1 MRQQAVIIVA
11 GGTGSRMQS
20 ELPKQFI
27 KVNGKEILLHTID
40 RFLQFDPQIRI
51 IISVHNDYLEF
62 ANTLLTE
69 HHIKNFRL
77 TAGGDTRFQSVK
89 NGLQLIEDAD
99 TVVGIHDAARPL
111 VSLKTISG
119 CYNTAAQKG
128 NATPA
133 IKIAETIREV
143 TSESNKPANRDHFKV
158 IQTPQCFVASKIKK
172 AFEQPYSA
180 NFTDDASVLEAAGE
194 KIVLVE
200 GNLENIKITNPH
212 DLIIAKALL
221 QHEQR

>member
-27 KVNGKEILLHTID
+27 QLNGKEILLHTID
-40 RFLQFDPQIRI
+40 RFLQFDPEIKI
-51 IISVHNDYLEF
+51 IVSVHKDYLEL
-62 ANTLLTE
+62 ARELCKA
-69 HHIKNFRL
+69 HKNIFF
-77 TAGGDTRFQSVK
+77 TTGGDTRFQSVK
-89 NGLQLIEDAD
+89 NGLQLMDDANA
-99 TVVGIHDAARPL
+99 VVGIHDAARPL
-111 VSLKTISG
+111 VSLKTIRD
-119 CYNTAAQKG
+119 CYETAAQKG

-143 TSESNKPANRDHFKV
+143 NDENINKPANRDHFKV
-158 IQTPQCFVASKIKK
+158 IQTPQCFLVSKIKK

-194 KIVLVE
+194 KIILVE
-200 GNLENIKITNPH
+200 GNPENIKITNPH
-212 DLIIAKALL
+212 DLLIAKALL